1 MHFKLGINVSMIKE
15 TTVVR
20 PGVCLATSAKI
31 SCGRLDNR
39 ITCHWARMRV
49 LYLEKLLAGRL
60 VAHYAGDVEGVDQ
73 LTPLINTLAI
83 K

>member
-1 MHFKLGINVSMIKE
+1 MHFKLGNNVSMIKE

-39 ITCHWARMRV
+39 IICHWGKN
-49 LYLEKLLAGRL
+49 ES
-60 VAHYAGDVEGVDQ
+60 
-73 LTPLINTLAI
+73 PIP
-83 K
+83 